1 MLNIKRWRIPALAA
15 AMLVY
20 TTAFGLDVPQL
31 NRRVTDQAGILSPS
45 EQARLEENLMAFENE
60 TSNQIAVL
68 IVNSLDGETIE
79 QYSIDVV
86 DKWKLGTA
94 DRDNGVL
101 LLIAVQ
107 DRQVRIE
114 VGYGLEGALTDLISS
129 QIIRTV
135 IAPEFRNGN
144 YYTGI
149 DQATRAIMLATKNE
163 YKADPRQ
170 QKQYSEERAKSLAS
184 LVFFIIFILFFIGGG
199 RRGRRNLLWALLF
212 SNMFSGRGGGGWR
225 SGGGG
230 FGGFGGSGGFGGFS
244 GGGGGFGGGGSS
256 GGW

>member
-1 MLNIKRWRIPALAA
+1 MPNLKFWRT
-15 AMLVY
+15 LVFVGVLLFHL
-20 TTAFGLDVPQL
+20 TAFALDVPTL
-31 NRRVTDQAGILSPS
+31 NRRVTDLAGILSPS

-68 IVNSLDGETIE
+68 IINSLEGEAIE
-79 QYSIDVV
+79 QYSIRVV
-86 DKWKLGTA
+86 DQWKLGTKE
-94 DRDNGVL
+94 RDNGVL

-107 DRQVRIE
+107 DRAMRIE
-114 VGYGLEGALTDLISS
+114 VGYGLEGALTDLISF
-129 QIIRTV
+129 QIIRNV

-144 YYTGI
+144 YYAGI
-149 DQATRAIMLATKNE
+149 DQGTRAIMLATKNE

-170 QKQYSEERAKSLAS
+170 QKKYREESGKSLAS
-184 LVFFIIFILFFIGGG
+184 LIFFIIFILFFIGGG
-199 RRGRRNLLWALLF
+199 RRGRRSLLWALLF
-212 SNMFSGRGGGGWR
+212 SNMFGGRGGGGWR

-230 FGGFGGSGGFGGFS
+230 FGGFGGFS

>member
-1 MLNIKRWRIPALAA
+1 MLQKRIGRLVIVTAL
-15 AMLVY
+15 LLGNL
-20 TTAFGLDVPQL
+20 TAFGSNIPTLQ
-31 NRRVTDQAGILSPS
+31 RRVTDQTGILSPS

-68 IVNSLDGETIE
+68 IVNSLEGEAIE

-94 DRDNGVL
+94 SKDNGVL
-101 LLIAVQ
+101 LLVAVQ

-135 IAPEFRNGN
+135 IAPEFRKGN
-144 YYTGI
+144 YYAGI

-199 RRGRRNLLWALLF
+199 RRGRRSLLRALF
-212 SNMFSGRGGGGWR
+212 FASMFSGRGGGGWR
-225 SGGGG
+225 SGGG
-230 FGGFGGSGGFGGFS
+230 FGGGGFGGFS